1 MKCIKGIKNMKKYFV
16 TFSLMLVCSLLIDA
30 RISSLESTPSMPE
43 SRCTVPKT
51 AKTDLEFS
59 CLKGNVHTVKSESA
73 VFVKKDGQY
82 VKVAVSAEQ
91 IVTYD
96 KQGNMIERLSR
107 GTKDYGTESNV
118 NRVVYNFDSKGI
130 ATGWE
135 EYNSGKQI
143 PVKNIYTYDNKGKRI
158 KQTVTYTEEQSILIL
173 VYDSKSNK
181 VEERTYYPVPIISDS
196 KQTDEFIEKYLYR
209 FTKYKYDG
217 KNLIQTTFY
226 NKEGLITN
234 KVLFTYENGNKKE
247 VIAYSADAKGNLTDK
262 YRTSFNYDG
271 KGNMI
276 EKIVYNKDDSIQNRY
291 VNGFDEQG
299 YRISGIIYDST
310 GKITSKGSIKY
321 EFDSHGNW
329 LSYTSDDIK
338 SSERINAGEPFAG
351 ELRTITYY

>member
-1 MKCIKGIKNMKKYFV
+1 MKKYFA
-16 TFSLMLVCSLLIDA
+16 TFSLILVCSLLTDA

-43 SRCTVPKT
+43 SRCTIPKT

-82 VKVAVSAEQ
+82 VKVAVSAGQ
-91 IVTYD
+91 LLTYN

-107 GTKDYGTESNV
+107 GSKDYGTQSNV
-118 NRVVYNFDSKGI
+118 HRIVYNFDSRGI

-135 EYNSGKQI
+135 EYYSGKQV

-173 VYDSKSNK
+173 VYDSKGNK
-181 VEERTYYPVPIISDS
+181 VEERAYYPVPIFSDIQ
-196 KQTDEFIEKYLYR
+196 QTNESIEKYLDR

-217 KNLIQTTFY
+217 NNLIQTTNY
-226 NKEGLITN
+226 NKEGLITH
-234 KVLFTYENGNKKE
+234 KGFISYENGNQKE
-247 VIAYSADAKGNLTDK
+247 VIAYSADAEGNLTDR
-262 YRTSFNYDG
+262 YRTSFKYDG

-276 EKIVYNKDDSIQNRY
+276 EKFIYNKDDSIQNRY
-291 VNGFDEQG
+291 VDGFDEQG
-299 YRISGIIYDST
+299 YRISRIIYDSN

-329 LSYTSDDIK
+329 LSYTTDDINF
-338 SSERINAGEPFAG
+338 SERINAGEPFPA
-351 ELRTITYY
+351 ELRTVTYY